1 MLLKDL
7 SPAWPPTSDP
17 SVKPDPQDVII
28 GAWSKGH
35 RVGRIGSEAPK
46 ADQVQQP
53 HK

>member
-28 GAWSKGH
+28 GMEQRPS
-35 RVGRIGSEAPK
+35 GR
-46 ADQVQQP
+46 
-53 HK
+53 